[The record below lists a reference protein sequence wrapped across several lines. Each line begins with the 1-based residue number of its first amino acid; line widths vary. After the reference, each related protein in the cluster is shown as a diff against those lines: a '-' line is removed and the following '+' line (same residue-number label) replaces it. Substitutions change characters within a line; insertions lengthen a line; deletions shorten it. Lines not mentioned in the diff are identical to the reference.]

1 MDDRCSSRRRGA
13 GQGVVLLLAVFDD
26 RTSLGVVRHFFG
38 AFAQSLAALDDGETA
53 PAPIT
58 GDFERELG
66 RNLAMLFG
74 RA

>member
-1 MDDRCSSRRRGA
+1 M
-13 GQGVVLLLAVFDD
+13 VLLLAVFHE

-38 AFAQSLAALDDGETA
+38 AFAQTLAALNAEETA